1 MRKPSARSVVTL
13 AALAAATGLLGF
25 GTSTGRA
32 ARTVINPPTIDS
44 FSPTSGAVGRLVTIT
59 GTHLR
64 GVGSVRFGKAYSMFT
79 VVSSTTIQ
87 ANVPPGA
94 LTGLIKVTKSMQTVA
109 SPTPFTVL
117 PKITS
122 FSPMSGPV
130 GMLVTIKGT
139 TFNGTTAI
147 SFGSV
152 AADLASAIIH
162 PSSIKVTVPDGAI
175 TGKIFVTTPAG
186 TRHSATAF
194 TVTP

>member
-1 MRKPSARSVVTL
+1 M
-13 AALAAATGLLGF
+13 
-25 GTSTGRA
+25 
-32 ARTVINPPTIDS
+32 
-44 FSPTSGAVGRLVTIT
+44 GRLVTIT
-59 GTHLR
+59 GTHFS
-64 GVGSVRFGKAYSMFT
+64 GASAVRFYNVYTMFSI
-79 VVSSTTIQ
+79 VSSTTIT

-94 LTGLIKVTKSMQTVA
+94 VTAPIKVTKGMQTA
-109 SPTPFTVL
+109 ISADPFTVL

-130 GMLVTIKGT
+130 GTLVTIRGT

-152 AADLASAIIH
+152 AADLGSAIVH
-162 PSSIKVTVPDGAI
+162 PSSIKVNVPVGAV

-194 TVTP
+194 TVVP